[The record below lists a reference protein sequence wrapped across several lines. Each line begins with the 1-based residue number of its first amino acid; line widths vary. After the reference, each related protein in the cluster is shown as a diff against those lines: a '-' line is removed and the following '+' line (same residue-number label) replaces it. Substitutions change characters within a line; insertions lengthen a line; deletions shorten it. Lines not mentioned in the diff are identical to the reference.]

1 MQELSSIVILIL
13 CVYTVIGVLDQISIQ
28 IGVYTPLFA
37 ATFTGFL
44 LGDIKSGLF
53 IGATLQLATLGVATY
68 GGATVPDYLSGAI
81 IGTSY
86 AILSQRGAEY
96 GIAIAVPIGLLLT
109 QLDILG
115 RMTNVIFQHK
125 ADRYA
130 EEGNYKGVEM
140 CNVLGTLPW
149 VLSRVIPVF
158 IGLFL
163 IMFSIF
169 FYVDVFNYQS
179 TNFEYIFYSGAT
191 ILTFIVPILTMR
203 TIAEERKSGTE
214 QLLLTSPLSIT
225 KIVLGKFISAILI
238 VVITEL
244 FTFMYFGILSFFGS
258 PHITTALVTLLGF
271 LLLAM
276 SYISFGILASSIT
289 ENQIIAGV
297 ITIGFFILTWFLP
310 NFSSIFNNFSLINI
324 FTKFPSGQIDIADTI
339 TFITFTITC
348 LLLTIIVMQ
357 RRKSVR

>member
-1 MQELSSIVILIL
+1 MFAVIKKE
-13 CVYTVIGVLDQISIQ
+13 
-28 IGVYTPLFA
+28 F
-37 ATFTGFL
+37 
-44 LGDIKSGLF
+44 KSYFYSPVG
-53 IGATLQLATLGVATY
+53 Y
-68 GGATVPDYLSGAI
+68 
-81 IGTSY
+81 
-86 AILSQRGAEY
+86 
-96 GIAIAVPIGLLLT
+96 
-109 QLDILG
+109 
-115 RMTNVIFQHK
+115 
-125 ADRYA
+125 
-130 EEGNYKGVEM
+130 
-140 CNVLGTLPW
+140 
-149 VLSRVIPVF
+149 VF

-169 FYVDVFNYQS
+169 FYVDVFQYQS

-203 TIAEERKSGTE
+203 AIAEERKTSTE

-225 KIVLGKFISAILI
+225 KVVLGKFIAATLI
-238 VVITEL
+238 VVITEIC
-244 FTFMYFGILSFFGS
+244 TFLYFGILCYFGT

-310 NFSSIFNNFSLINI
+310 QFSSIFTNFSLINM
-324 FTKFPSGQIDIADTI
+324 FSKFPTGQIDIADTV
-339 TFITFTITC
+339 TFVTFTISC
-348 LLLTIIVMQ
+348 ILLTIIAMQ

>member
-1 MQELSSIVILIL
+1 MWAVIKKEFKTYFLSPVG
-13 CVYTVIGVLDQISIQ
+13 Y
-28 IGVYTPLFA
+28 
-37 ATFTGFL
+37 
-44 LGDIKSGLF
+44 
-53 IGATLQLATLGVATY
+53 
-68 GGATVPDYLSGAI
+68 
-81 IGTSY
+81 
-86 AILSQRGAEY
+86 
-96 GIAIAVPIGLLLT
+96 
-109 QLDILG
+109 
-115 RMTNVIFQHK
+115 
-125 ADRYA
+125 
-130 EEGNYKGVEM
+130 
-140 CNVLGTLPW
+140 
-149 VLSRVIPVF
+149 VF

-225 KIVLGKFISAILI
+225 KIVLGKFISATLI
-238 VVITEL
+238 VIITEL

-297 ITIGFFILTWFLP
+297 ITIAFLIM
-310 NFSSIFNNFSLINI
+310 SIFMQDLNNVFANLAIMNYYQDFPNGVISFKEVISLLA
-324 FTKFPSGQIDIADTI
+324 FTAMFTS
-339 TFITFTITC
+339 FTIM
-348 LLLTIIVMQ
+348 VMQ
-357 RRKSVR
+357 RRKLVK

>member
-1 MQELSSIVILIL
+1 MFAVIKKE
-13 CVYTVIGVLDQISIQ
+13 
-28 IGVYTPLFA
+28 F
-37 ATFTGFL
+37 
-44 LGDIKSGLF
+44 KSYFYSPVG
-53 IGATLQLATLGVATY
+53 Y
-68 GGATVPDYLSGAI
+68 
-81 IGTSY
+81 
-86 AILSQRGAEY
+86 
-96 GIAIAVPIGLLLT
+96 
-109 QLDILG
+109 
-115 RMTNVIFQHK
+115 
-125 ADRYA
+125 
-130 EEGNYKGVEM
+130 
-140 CNVLGTLPW
+140 
-149 VLSRVIPVF
+149 VF

-169 FYVDVFNYQS
+169 FYVDVFKYQS

-203 TIAEERKSGTE
+203 AIAEERKTGTE

-225 KIVLGKFISAILI
+225 KVVLGKFIAATLI
-238 VVITEL
+238 VVITEIC
-244 FTFMYFGILSFFGS
+244 TFLYFGILCYFGT

-310 NFSSIFNNFSLINI
+310 QFSSIFTNFSLINM
-324 FTKFPSGQIDIADTI
+324 FSKFPKGQIDIADTV
-339 TFITFTITC
+339 TFVTFTISC
-348 LLLTIIVMQ
+348 ILLTIIVMQ